1 MSGKDKAGGQVKQTE
16 AGNTVRQ
23 KEERTA
29 EEKRKALPTLAQ
41 LEEELTRETYR
52 KGKTSRISK
61 TKILWLRLSDARQNP
76 LLWR

>member
-23 KEERTA
+23 KEESTA

-41 LEEELTRETYR
+41 LQEELTR
-52 KGKTSRISK
+52 
-61 TKILWLRLSDARQNP
+61 
-76 LLWR
+76 